1 MSVHRV
7 MGLETEYGVLA
18 PNAPRANSTVL
29 SARIVNAYA
38 DVVRAEGGELAGTP
52 WDYSDETPLIDA
64 RGWKVRRSE
73 ADPTQLTDAPRELTA
88 EEIALIDAV
97 PQNALYD
104 VDARSARSSS
114 RAADHLGDAMY
125 REEPESTNDA
135 GGRLGSDHVVM
146 NMVLGNGAR
155 LYVDHAHP
163 EYSSPEVSNPLDAV
177 IWDQAGDRVVLA
189 AMQRIAAE
197 NDGEV
202 LLYKNNT
209 DNKGV
214 SYGAHE
220 NYLMPRATDFNAIAA
235 GLLPFFATRQVV
247 CGAGRVG
254 LGMTGNETGFQ
265 ISQRADFFEAEV
277 GLETTI
283 RRPLVNTR
291 DEPHAVWEKYRR
303 LHVIAGDANL
313 GQVSTYLRV
322 GTTALVL
329 SLIEAGRAPAIALA
343 DPVSAVAR
351 ISHDPGLRTV
361 VELAD
366 GRRLTALEV
375 QEIYLD
381 AATAWCAETGS
392 GSADPQTRDVLHRW
406 RATLDGLRSDVS
418 SMASTVDWVAKHQLM
433 NQYRDRHGIGW
444 SDPRIAAMDL
454 QWADL
459 RPEKGLF
466 RRLEARGRVERLV
479 SEERIA
485 SAVVVPPEDTRA
497 YVRGRSLERYRQ
509 HVVGANW
516 DSVVFAVPGR
526 RGVKRIPLLEPA
538 RGTRRDIGAL
548 FDAQLDIAEFVDQLA
563 AQDRPSA

>member
-1 MSVHRV
+1 

-18 PNAPRANSTVL
+18 PGAPRANSTVL

-38 DVVRAEGGELAGTP
+38 DVVRAGGGQLAGTP
-52 WDYSDETPLIDA
+52 WDYSDESPLLDA
-64 RGWKVRRSE
+64 RGWRVRRSE

-104 VDARSARSSS
+104 DEAPAARPSS
-114 RAADHLGDAMY
+114 RAVDHLGDALY
-125 REEPESTNDA
+125 REEPESANDA
-135 GGRLGSDHVVM
+135 GGRLEGEHVVM

-163 EYSSPEVSNPLDAV
+163 EYSSPEVTNPLDAV
-177 IWDQAGDRVVLA
+177 LWDQAGDRVALA
-189 AMQRIAAE
+189 AMEQIAAE
-197 NDGEV
+197 HGDEV

-220 NYLMPRATDFNAIAA
+220 NYLMPRAVAFDAISA
-235 GLLPFFATRQVV
+235 GLLPFFATRQII

-254 LGMTGNETGFQ
+254 LGIAGTETGFQ

-291 DEPHAVWEKYRR
+291 DEPHAEWGKYRR

-329 SLIEAGRAPAIALA
+329 SLIESGRAPAVALA
-343 DPVSAVAR
+343 DPVAAVAR

-366 GRRLTALEV
+366 GRRLTALEI

-392 GSADPQTRDVLHRW
+392 ATADPQTADVLKRW
-406 RATLDGLRSDVS
+406 RATLDGLRRDVS
-418 SMASTVDWVAKHQLM
+418 SMASTVDWVAKHHLM
-433 NQYRDRHGIGW
+433 NQYRDRHGLAW
-444 SDPRIAAMDL
+444 DDPRIAAMDL

-479 SEERIA
+479 TEERIA
-485 SAVVVPPEDTRA
+485 RAVVVPPEDTRA
-497 YVRGRSLERYRQ
+497 YVRGRALERYRR

-526 RGVKRIPLLEPA
+526 RGVKRIPLLEPGA
-538 RGTRRDIGAL
+538 GTRRDIGAL
-548 FDAQLDIAEFVDQLA
+548 FDAQLDVAEFVDQLA
-563 AQDRPSA
+563 ASVDTSA